1 MTEYRIIDAHIHPFT
16 PECGKNIARFGHPQ
30 SVEELFGELK
40 SLGISRCCGTFIV
53 SAESL
58 DFADVMKLNEAALRL
73 REQYPDF
80 YVPGIHIHG
89 GYPEESCRML
99 CDFHREGVRW
109 IGELV
114 NYSMPVGAYDSC
126 GMMKIYETVCELGM
140 VLNLHVNT
148 PELDALEMIA
158 QNFPRMNI
166 VLAHPGDGDFSRRLA
181 VLKKYPNLHIDIS
194 GTGLFRW
201 GCLRRL
207 ADELGAERVLFGSD
221 FPVCSPG
228 MNLHGALSE
237 HLTERE
243 FQLVLG
249 GNFERLTGLKK
260 QEKQSQGL

>member
-1 MTEYRIIDAHIHPFT
+1 MTKYRIIDAHIHPFT

-30 SVEELFGELK
+30 NVEELFGELK

-58 DFADVMKLNEAALRL
+58 DFADVMKLNEAALAL
-73 REQYPDF
+73 REKYPDF

-99 CDFHREGVRW
+99 RNFHREGVRW

-126 GMMKIYETVCELGM
+126 GMMEIYETVSELGM

-148 PELDALEMIA
+148 PELAALEA
-158 QNFPRMNI
+158 AAKKFPRMNI
-166 VLAHPGDGDFSRRLA
+166 VLAHPGDGDLKQRLA
-181 VLKKYPNLHIDIS
+181 LVKKYPNLHFDVS

-201 GCLRRL
+201 GLLRHL
-207 ADELGAERVLFGSD
+207 VDELGAERVLFGSD

-237 HLTERE
+237 HLTEEE
-243 FQLVLG
+243 FRLVLA
-249 GNFERLTGLKK
+249 GNFERLTGL
-260 QEKQSQGL
+260 